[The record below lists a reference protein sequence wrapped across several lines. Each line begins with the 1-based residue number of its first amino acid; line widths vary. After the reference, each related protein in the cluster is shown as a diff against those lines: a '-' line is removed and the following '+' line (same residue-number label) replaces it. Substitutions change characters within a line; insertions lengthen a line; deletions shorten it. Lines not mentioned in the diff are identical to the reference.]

1 VIKMGV
7 AVRNLLHEFG
17 FDHDFGLPLLGVKA
31 EGAKARASRQA
42 SRFRPAA

>member
-7 AVRNLLHEFG
+7 AVRNLLHEFR

-42 SRFRPAA
+42 LPLQPAV